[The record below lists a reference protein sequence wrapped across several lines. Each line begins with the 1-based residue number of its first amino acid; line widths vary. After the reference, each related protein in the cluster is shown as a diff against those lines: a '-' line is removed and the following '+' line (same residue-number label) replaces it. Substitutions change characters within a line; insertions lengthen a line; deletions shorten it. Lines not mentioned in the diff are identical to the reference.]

1 MKIKTKIAHLVRTC
15 TIIKF
20 VFVLGSWIH
29 KRIVCTFRKMANESS
44 NVSDQNAANV
54 EPMNDASTS
63 RSIQNQIDL
72 LDNAQA
78 IIRLEKLLTET
89 LAKVEPWLPQSQNQ
103 SNNNN
108 NRHRSNP
115 NMIRVRPIPRNM
127 EEAHHIL
134 AMARNLAART
144 SAPAGWNP
152 NAPVVGFSTPSPL
165 PNQLRS
171 GSLATLQLE
180 RAKQIQKYEREKKKR
195 QQEQLQQ
202 QQQQMQKKLKST
214 NTNNDVT
221 MKTDDDLQ
229 EQDPKRRD
237 ILSHEEQLQLDQ
249 ARIAAAQ
256 RNVTFQQSQQ
266 PRKTKQDVSMN
277 LSDDSDSDDDDDDS
291 D

>member
-1 MKIKTKIAHLVRTC
+1 
-15 TIIKF
+15 
-20 VFVLGSWIH
+20 
-29 KRIVCTFRKMANESS
+29 MANESS
-44 NVSDQNAANV
+44 NVSDQNATNV
-54 EPMNDASTS
+54 VPMNDSSTS
-63 RSIQNQIDL
+63 RSVQNQIDL

-89 LAKVEPWLPQSQNQ
+89 LTKVEPWLPQSNQ
-103 SNNNN
+103 GNNNDN
-108 NRHRSNP
+108 NRYRSNA
-115 NMIRVRPIPRNM
+115 NMIRVRPIPRNID
-127 EEAHHIL
+127 EAHHIL
-134 AMARNLAART
+134 AMARSLAART

-171 GSLATLQLE
+171 GSLALE

-202 QQQQMQKKLKST
+202 QAQQMQKKSKST
-214 NTNNDVT
+214 NNNTNDDITMMQVDV
-221 MKTDDDLQ
+221 DPQ

-249 ARIAAAQ
+249 ARINAAQ
-256 RNVTFQQSQQ
+256 RNVTFQQLRQ
-266 PRKTKQDVSMN
+266 PRKPKQDVSMN
-277 LSDDSDSDDDDDDS
+277 LSDDSDSDDDDDDDS

>member
-1 MKIKTKIAHLVRTC
+1 MDPQKDRYVHL
-15 TIIKF
+15 
-20 VFVLGSWIH
+20 
-29 KRIVCTFRKMANESS
+29 RKMTNESS
-44 NVSDQNAANV
+44 NISDQNTANV
-54 EPMNDASTS
+54 EPRNDTSTS
-63 RSIQNQIDL
+63 RSVQNQIDL

-89 LAKVEPWLPQSQNQ
+89 LAKVEPWLPQSDQG
-103 SNNNN
+103 SNNN
-108 NRHRSNP
+108 RYRSNP

-202 QQQQMQKKLKST
+202 MQQLMQKKSKSTT
-214 NTNNDVT
+214 NTNNDII
-221 MKTDDDLQ
+221 MKTDDDHLQ

-249 ARIAAAQ
+249 ARINAAQ
-256 RNVTFQQSQQ
+256 RNVTFQQLQQ
-266 PRKTKQDVSMN
+266 PRKPKQDVSMN
-277 LSDDSDSDDDDDDS
+277 LSDDSDSDDDDDS